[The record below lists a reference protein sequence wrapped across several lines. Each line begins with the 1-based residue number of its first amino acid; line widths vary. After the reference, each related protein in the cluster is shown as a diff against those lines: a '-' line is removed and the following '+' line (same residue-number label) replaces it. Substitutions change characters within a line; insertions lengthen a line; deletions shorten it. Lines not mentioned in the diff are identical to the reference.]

1 MYSRNVEGKEYTFGV
16 SGRLYKSN
24 VLLYDHQTES
34 LWSQLMK
41 KAISGPLVQ
50 KKLQM
55 LIAERIPWKIW
66 LKDNPKTLLLSDN
79 TGYPRDYSIDPY
91 EGYYRIGS
99 LMFPVGDV
107 RRDLPAK
114 EPILGVEVDN
124 HAKAYPIDWL
134 RKNPGVHKDLVG
146 NHSIRIEIGSQGDTV
161 TVKDANGQLIPVT
174 YAYWFAW
181 QAFHQDTQVFGK

>member
-1 MYSRNVEGKEYTFGV
+1 VYSRNVDGKEYTFGV

-50 KKLQM
+50 KELQM
-55 LIAERIPWKIW
+55 LIAERMPWKIW
-66 LKDNPKTLLLSDN
+66 LKDNPNTLLLSDN
-79 TGYPRDYSIDPY
+79 TGYQRDYSIDPY

-114 EPILGVEVDN
+114 EPILGVEIDH
-124 HAKAYPIDWL
+124 HAKAYPMDWL
-134 RKNPGVHKDLVG
+134 RKNPGVHKDQVG
-146 NHSIRIEIGSQGDTV
+146 NHSIRIEIGSQGDTI
-161 TVKDANGQLIPVT
+161 TVKDVRGQPIPAI